1 MDDENN
7 SMDDSHEEEI
17 GAEELWR
24 RHVQSNSGALQNLA
38 GVSPEAGEEALQ
50 NPCPFRIRWKLEK
63 EKTWTITVFASKHVC
78 PSHLHTW
85 RSAADAEWLAEV
97 LTNKVTSNPKIGVGQ
112 LRDTFRTEYG
122 RQASYKSAWHGREIV
137 LSHMGGCDAKSFQSI
152 SAVCARLKAVD
163 PNGHVDWEPQP
174 DSRAFRRM
182 FVCPSA
188 SGRSFPYM
196 RPHVGLDA
204 CHSKNQRYPSF
215 IMLATCLD
223 GNNNISIIAYAIVD
237 REIEENWVWFLI
249 HLRGAVTG
257 IDSPEI
263 QYVSDRRKG
272 IINAV
277 RNIFPGASHV
287 HCTIHLQHD
296 VKQRFGTEMEKFFKV
311 LHRCKTEERYKQ
323 VLEAITEKNPKCGQ
337 YLSNIPPALY
347 VMYDVRRPR
356 FGHTTSNIVEIANSA
371 ILPIRSYGPLR
382 MCIELYLYMM
392 EQKAKEHRLS
402 LTLNEER
409 LTLYAAWYMATQEE
423 DAGRMKVMIAS
434 LNEALV
440 ESSTGDFVV
449 TLLPECKCTCLVLK
463 DMCLPYSHIIAFER
477 EMRLSSERHVGVM
490 WTSAAFRIA
499 RLETFHPVDTS
510 NLPISA
516 LCMAPTPVLKRERR
530 RINRIAGPGE
540 HRSSATNLLA
550 GSSGNRSLEPEE
562 HQMPVELLLVGPIA
576 QQRTPRLCSICK
588 QSGHD
593 RRTCGRHQSGNRYP
607 SQHFTLT
614 WVESQGV
621 EGVESQDVEGVE
633 SEGVEDNHT
642 TDDDSG
648 EENISMTD
656 DDLDF
661 EGIHDE
667 EVDDV
672 PIEFLW

>member
-7 SMDDSHEEEI
+7 SMDDSQEEEI

-24 RHVQSNSGALQNLA
+24 SHVQSNSGGLQNLA
-38 GVSPEAGEEALQ
+38 GVCPEAGEEALQ

-63 EKTWTITVFASKHVC
+63 EKTWTLTIFASKHVC
-78 PSHLHTW
+78 PNHLHTW
-85 RSAADAEWLAEV
+85 RSAADAKWLAEV
-97 LTNKVTSNPKIGVGQ
+97 LANK
-112 LRDTFRTEYG
+112 
-122 RQASYKSAWHGREIV
+122 
-137 LSHMGGCDAKSFQSI
+137 I
-152 SAVCARLKAVD
+152 S
-163 PNGHVDWEPQP
+163 NGHVDWEPQH

-188 SGRSFPYM
+188 SGKSFPYM

-237 REIEENWVWFLI
+237 RENEENWVWFFI
-249 HLRGAVTG
+249 HLRGAVTR

-263 QYVSDRRKG
+263 QYVSDRCKG

-287 HCTIHLQHD
+287 HCTIHLQRN

-323 VLEAITEKNPKCGQ
+323 VLEAITEKNPECGQ
-337 YLSNIPPALY
+337 YLGNIPPALY
-347 VMYDVRRPR
+347 VMYAVRRPR

-392 EQKAKEHRLS
+392 EQKAKQHRLS
-402 LTLNEER
+402 LTLNEE
-409 LTLYAAWYMATQEE
+409 LTPYAAKYMATQEE
-423 DAGRMKVMIAS
+423 DAGRMRSYHCIR
-434 LNEALV
+434 E
-440 ESSTGDFVV
+440 GDAFVKR
-449 TLLPECKCTCLVLK
+449 TACGGNL
-463 DMCLPYSHIIAFER
+463 DIGSI
-477 EMRLSSERHVGVM
+477 
-490 WTSAAFRIA
+490 RIA
-499 RLETFHPVDTS
+499 HLETFHPVDTS
-510 NLPISA
+510 NLTIFAS
-516 LCMAPTPVLKRERR
+516 CMAPTPVLKRGRR
-530 RINRIAGPGE
+530 RINRIADPGE
-540 HRSSATNLLA
+540 HRSSANNLLA

-562 HQMPVELLLVGPIA
+562 HQMPVELLLDRPIA
-576 QQRTPRLCSICK
+576 QQRTPRICSICK
-588 QSGHD
+588 HPGHY
-593 RRTCGRHQSGNRYP
+593 RQTCGRQQSSNRHP
-607 SQHFTLT
+607 SQHSTLT
-614 WVESQGV
+614 RVESQGV
-621 EGVESQDVEGVE
+621 EGVESQDVEV
-633 SEGVEDNHT
+633 NHT

-648 EENISMTD
+648 EENIIMTD

-661 EGIHDE
+661 EWIHDE
-667 EVDDV
+667 EVNDV